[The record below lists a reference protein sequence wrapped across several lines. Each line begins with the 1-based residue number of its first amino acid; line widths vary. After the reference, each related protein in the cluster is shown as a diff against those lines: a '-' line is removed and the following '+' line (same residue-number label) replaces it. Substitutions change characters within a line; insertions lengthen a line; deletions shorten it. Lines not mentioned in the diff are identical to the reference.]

1 MRSMHAGAVGAEA
14 AGRPMRTGSAD
25 DPAEGEV
32 EGEAEVEVEVEPVT
46 VAPPAKEREPAW
58 GSGEPGA
65 AGPAAGRTRW
75 ARPVRRVR

>member
-1 MRSMHAGAVGAEA
+1 MRSMHAGAVGAAA
-14 AGRPMRTGSAD
+14 AGRPIRTGSAD
-25 DPAEGEV
+25 DPAEV
-32 EGEAEVEVEVEPVT
+32 EGEAEVGGQVEVEPVT
-46 VAPPAKEREPAW
+46 VAPPAKQREPAW